1 MTHGVAIDFET
12 LALAASAKGFS
23 PQRAGRANRAWL
35 SVETGSLRYRLDGVD
50 PTAAVGHLLAAG
62 ATLEL
67 EHRDQ
72 VQRARF
78 IATGAAATLRAS
90 FFL

>member
-1 MTHGVAIDFET
+1 MTLGVAIDFET
-12 LALAASAKGFS
+12 LALGAAAKGFS

-35 SVETGSLRYRLDGVD
+35 TVESGSLRYRLDGVA
-50 PTAAVGHLLAAG
+50 PTAAVGHLLAEG
-62 ATLEL
+62 GSLEL

-72 VQRARF
+72 VQRIRL
-78 IATGAAATLRAS
+78 IAVGASSTVRAS